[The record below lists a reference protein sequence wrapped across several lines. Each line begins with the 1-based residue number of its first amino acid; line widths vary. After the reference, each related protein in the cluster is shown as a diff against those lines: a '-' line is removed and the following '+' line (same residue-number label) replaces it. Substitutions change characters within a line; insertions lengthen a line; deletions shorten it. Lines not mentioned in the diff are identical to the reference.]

1 MKGLK
6 QTTDLKSLL
15 SLMLAV
21 LLVLEPLTPLA
32 WAKPDPCQNEEAWSR
47 QKSNY
52 CSAAKVAEEAQK
64 GQFSVGFIQAAV
76 AATCLEA
83 CLTVVSNLTPNWC
96 TYASVAGTAAT
107 MMTTKNTTAK
117 LSSAA
122 GTGLMV
128 FKPGMEAQGQI
139 AREGVAE
146 GAYRGAYDAT
156 NQSQY
161 GTQTAD
167 AMFRNPSKLLNKNI
181 RSNGSP
187 TLESESTNAAG
198 NAKEKALNS
207 PEANEAANKAKT
219 NAARTLACAT
229 AAFSALSSYMSF
241 DGAKDSKK
249 KAEENRK
256 LAAELD
262 TIAAN
267 TPAPEQATGSN
278 TGGANPGTNP
288 ANPAPPQGPG
298 FGIANAPSGAGGPGA
313 QEQRKRLAPGALPSF
328 GPTLS
333 AALAFQDN
341 GLPPGVSSPQ
351 FRATLEKLSGRS
363 ADDLAKIAMQ
373 SQDPAVI
380 MKAGLARTLNSKG
393 MSFLDQILA
402 ESKVSLQRELAT
414 MAPSKL
420 ASSTSSPSSP
430 LFTSTIEQ
438 ISVQA
443 QPELNPSDR
452 APAANEPA
460 HGILSSVLGDEENRE
475 LSLFSRV
482 STRYQVS
489 QDRVSAVQQQ

>member
-146 GAYRGAYDAT
+146 GAGRGAYDQTMAT
-156 NQSQY
+156 E
-161 GTQTAD
+161 AP
-167 AMFRNPSKLLNKNI
+167 RNDGP
-181 RSNGSP
+181 
-187 TLESESTNAAG
+187 EAQAAASSAA
-198 NAKEKALNS
+198 NSAKEKALNS
-207 PEANEAANKAKT
+207 PEANDAANKAKT
-219 NAARTLACAT
+219 NAARGLACMTAT
-229 AAFSALSSYMSF
+229 AATISSYMSF

-267 TPAPEQATGSN
+267 TPAPEQGTGSN

-313 QEQRKRLAPGALPSF
+313 QEPRKRLAPGALPSF

-402 ESKVSLQRELAT
+402 ESKVNLQRELAT
-414 MAPSKL
+414 MAPRKL

-452 APAANEPA
+452 APAAIEPA